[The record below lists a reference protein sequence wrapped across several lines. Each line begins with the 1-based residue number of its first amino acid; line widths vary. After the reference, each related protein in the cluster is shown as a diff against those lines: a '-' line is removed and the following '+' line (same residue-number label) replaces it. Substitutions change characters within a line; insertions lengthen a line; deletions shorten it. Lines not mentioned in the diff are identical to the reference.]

1 MTDTR
6 KCYTVKGIAQRT
18 GISPQHIHRLTQNN
32 TLNFEEGE
40 FDKKEGSIVIYSD
53 TALKKFMKYSK
64 ENHRGRKKKE
74 VDITKS

>member
-40 FDKKEGSIVIYSD
+40 FDKKEGGLIIYSD
-53 TALKKFMKYSK
+53 TALEKFMKYSQ
-64 ENHRGRKKKE
+64 ESHRGRKKKE
-74 VDITKS
+74 VDE

>member
-32 TLNFEEGE
+32 TLNFVEGE
-40 FDKKEGSIVIYSD
+40 YDKKEGGLVIYSD
-53 TALKKFMKYSK
+53 TALEKFMKYSQ
-64 ENHRGRKKKE
+64 ESHRGKKKKE
-74 VDITKS
+74 VDITES

>member
-6 KCYTVKGIAQRT
+6 KCYTVKGVSQRT

-53 TALKKFMKYSK
+53 TALEKFMKYSQ
-64 ENHRGRKKKE
+64 ESPRGRKKKE
-74 VDITKS
+74 VDE

>member
-40 FDKKEGSIVIYSD
+40 FDKK
-53 TALKKFMKYSK
+53 
-64 ENHRGRKKKE
+64 KKE
-74 VDITKS
+74 VL